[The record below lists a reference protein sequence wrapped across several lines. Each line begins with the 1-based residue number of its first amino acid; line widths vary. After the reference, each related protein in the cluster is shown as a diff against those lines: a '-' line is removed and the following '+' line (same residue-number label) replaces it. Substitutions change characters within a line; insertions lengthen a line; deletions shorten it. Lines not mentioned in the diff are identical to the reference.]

1 MKKNKRFFSK
11 FMTAAAVFASL
22 FVVCDLANAATRR
35 SGRSVPAARKNITA
49 TKTVATTQPVEQN
62 SEPETIVETVE
73 EPVVTVAKEIPE
85 QIIMNK
91 SNQFENTISD
101 IMESAAP
108 DNSFAEEIRRQ
119 RAALA
124 ASESESTATGNQQRA
139 LATNS
144 HTCDVGLRKCMSEI
158 CGKDFTK
165 CATDGDT
172 AFGDKLDRCRRNTEC
187 SAEEFSLFTTEIK
200 ADRDVNVKLSSYNSV
215 VECGNSYNACIM
227 NECGTMYNKCL
238 GKTAENAAIQKCS
251 TVAKECNEADSG
263 LTSRFGTAIGKLREN
278 AEKDIKKDEQRLYT
292 LRDLMEKQCK
302 SLGAAFDERSFDC
315 VYTVNFYAGENQSA
329 PLASRKA
336 YAGDSFVCMQ
346 EWFGVNTT
354 TAQENAYRETRAQT
368 AASSAMLGSGLGTA
382 AGAISSGAIDR
393 AIDTTKKCKELEA
406 EWKATQMS
414 TCNGSYYDC
423 AEFYKEKSEKLDKLQ
438 KEMAECKATEQ
449 SKANRLLTSLSM
461 TATGIGGKELAQ
473 GLAEQKADRMA
484 EQSMS
489 AYIATMRCSYGN
501 GKQVKAGTE
510 EIELPGGND
519 GNIMK
524 YRAEYVALAND
535 LKERKTA
542 LGLKPG
548 IESEEILDKSQM
560 GLYDDENIGISD
572 GAYASLYRAQM
583 LGSEKDQ
590 QQIDDAK
597 QTSKNRVIGG
607 AVAAGVGVVGG
618 IIGDELINQSL
629 SSSTKTAQTC
639 TESGGTWQGGR
650 CHCPDGF
657 IQHTKTGP
665 CFEEKQ
671 DQQES
676 TPPPGTE

>member
-1 MKKNKRFFSK
+1 MGKGQMKKNKRFFSK

-278 AEKDIKKDEQRLYT
+278 AEKDIKKDEQRLYA

-393 AIDTTKKCKELEA
+393 AIDTTKAENAYKEAANA
-406 EWKATQMS
+406 ENKAQKAEDKKENKAINKAKRTEDGALAATAAAETANAANESAKATQ
-414 TCNGSYYDC
+414 
-423 AEFYKEKSEKLDKLQ
+423 EKRTTKTREKKNSN
-438 KEMAECKATEQ
+438 KAT
-449 SKANRLLTSLSM
+449 
-461 TATGIGGKELAQ
+461 
-473 GLAEQKADRMA
+473 
-484 EQSMS
+484 
-489 AYIATMRCSYGN
+489 
-501 GKQVKAGTE
+501 
-510 EIELPGGND
+510 P
-519 GNIMK
+519 
-524 YRAEYVALAND
+524 
-535 LKERKTA
+535 
-542 LGLKPG
+542 
-548 IESEEILDKSQM
+548 
-560 GLYDDENIGISD
+560 
-572 GAYASLYRAQM
+572 
-583 LGSEKDQ
+583 
-590 QQIDDAK
+590 
-597 QTSKNRVIGG
+597 
-607 AVAAGVGVVGG
+607 
-618 IIGDELINQSL
+618 
-629 SSSTKTAQTC
+629 
-639 TESGGTWQGGR
+639 
-650 CHCPDGF
+650 H
-657 IQHTKTGP
+657 
-665 CFEEKQ
+665 
-671 DQQES
+671 
-676 TPPPGTE
+676 

>member
-1 MKKNKRFFSK
+1 MGKGQMKKNKRFFSK

-22 FVVCDLANAATRR
+22 FIVCDFANAATRT

-62 SEPETIVETVE
+62 SEPETIVETVKE
-73 EPVVTVAKEIPE
+73 EQVVTVAKDIPE

-91 SNQFENTISD
+91 SNQFEATISD

-124 ASESESTATGNQQRA
+124 ASESKSTATGNQQRA
-139 LATNS
+139 LSTNS

-172 AFGDKLDRCRRNTEC
+172 AFGDKLNRCRRNTEC

-227 NECGTMYNKCL
+227 NECGTTYNKCL
-238 GKTAENAAIQKCS
+238 GKTAENTAIQKCS
-251 TVAKECNEADSG
+251 KIANECRQADSG

-278 AEKDIKKDEQRLYT
+278 AEKDIKKDEQRLYA

-315 VYTVNFYAGENQSA
+315 VYTVNFYAGENQSS

-336 YAGDSFVCMQ
+336 YASDSFVCMQ

-393 AIDTTKKCKELEA
+393 ALDTQKAKKGLKEECEALKARRDQLRLTPCQGQSACDAISKELTEVN
-406 EWKATQMS
+406 KQLT
-414 TCNGSYYDC
+414 TGGC
-423 AEFYKEKSEKLDKLQ
+423 AK
-438 KEMAECKATEQ
+438 
-449 SKANRLLTSLSM
+449 
-461 TATGIGGKELAQ
+461 
-473 GLAEQKADRMA
+473 
-484 EQSMS
+484 
-489 AYIATMRCSYGN
+489 
-501 GKQVKAGTE
+501 
-510 EIELPGGND
+510 
-519 GNIMK
+519 
-524 YRAEYVALAND
+524 
-535 LKERKTA
+535 
-542 LGLKPG
+542 
-548 IESEEILDKSQM
+548 
-560 GLYDDENIGISD
+560 
-572 GAYASLYRAQM
+572 
-583 LGSEKDQ
+583 
-590 QQIDDAK
+590 
-597 QTSKNRVIGG
+597 
-607 AVAAGVGVVGG
+607 VVN
-618 IIGDELINQSL
+618 LN
-629 SSSTKTAQTC
+629 K
-639 TESGGTWQGGR
+639 
-650 CHCPDGF
+650 
-657 IQHTKTGP
+657 
-665 CFEEKQ
+665 
-671 DQQES
+671 
-676 TPPPGTE
+676 

>member
-1 MKKNKRFFSK
+1 MGKGQMKKNKRFFSK

-22 FVVCDLANAATRR
+22 FVVCDLANAATRT

-124 ASESESTATGNQQRA
+124 ASESKSTATGNQQRA

-187 SAEEFSLFTTEIK
+187 SAEEFSLFTAEIK

-278 AEKDIKKDEQRLYT
+278 AEKDIKKDEQRLYA

-393 AIDTTKKCKELEA
+393 AIDTTKAK
-406 EWKATQMS
+406 KA
-414 TCNGSYYDC
+414 
-423 AEFYKEKSEKLDKLQ
+423 YKEAANAEDKAQAEKDREENKAINKAKRKEDSAIVAQGAQTVAEATNDAVNSMESNMSGKRATRQRNTNKS
-438 KEMAECKATEQ
+438 TN
-449 SKANRLLTSLSM
+449 SNSGN
-461 TATGIGGKELAQ
+461 TGNSGGGKSVSGSHY
-473 GLAEQKADRMA
+473 GLESRNTPIQPITINSDVQKA
-484 EQSMS
+484 
-489 AYIATMRCSYGN
+489 
-501 GKQVKAGTE
+501 
-510 EIELPGGND
+510 
-519 GNIMK
+519 
-524 YRAEYVALAND
+524 
-535 LKERKTA
+535 
-542 LGLKPG
+542 
-548 IESEEILDKSQM
+548 
-560 GLYDDENIGISD
+560 
-572 GAYASLYRAQM
+572 
-583 LGSEKDQ
+583 
-590 QQIDDAK
+590 
-597 QTSKNRVIGG
+597 
-607 AVAAGVGVVGG
+607 AVNT
-618 IIGDELINQSL
+618 IIGRDLF
-629 SSSTKTAQTC
+629 K
-639 TESGGTWQGGR
+639 
-650 CHCPDGF
+650 
-657 IQHTKTGP
+657 
-665 CFEEKQ
+665 
-671 DQQES
+671 
-676 TPPPGTE
+676 